1 MTGSLS
7 GFNTALSALRF
18 QQVAL
23 DIASTNIANST
34 TDGYVRRRV
43 VGETVGAPAQPAMW
57 SRSDEV
63 GSGVRASGVDRM
75 VDPFLDL
82 RARSEHGRQSYLDL
96 TGEAM
101 ARVET
106 GFAEPGGSG
115 VSAAFAGFRSSLH
128 DLVNAPGSVAARSQV
143 LAAAGTV
150 ADAIQLQARNL
161 ADEADG
167 QRVKLV
173 ATVGEVNVTAADL
186 AQTNRSI
193 AIARINNVDD
203 STLLDSRDRLALR
216 LSELTGAKA
225 TIRPDGGMDVTVGGT
240 DLVTGQ
246 TALELRISQ
255 GVAADGSSDGN
266 PIGLEIGPAGGAGTA
281 VAGPVGG
288 EIGAAIDL
296 LDDTLPTYAAGL
308 DAIAAQFADELNDV
322 HEAGYDLSGNTNI
335 RLFDYDTARPAATL
349 KVLVTDPAQVA
360 ASQVPPPGGNL
371 DAKNAEALIGAIKVE
386 GAYQRL
392 VTGFGTTV
400 DSVRRLAANQTTLT
414 QQVDTS
420 REQLAGVSLDEETVN
435 MLTAQRAYEAAARVM
450 TTVDS
455 VLDTLI
461 NRTGLR

>member
-34 TDGYVRRRV
+34 TEGYVRRRV
-43 VGETVGAPAQPAMW
+43 IGETVGAPAQPAMW
-57 SRSDEV
+57 SRSTEV

-96 TGEAM
+96 TAQAM

-106 GFAEPGGSG
+106 GLAEPGGSG
-115 VSAAFAGFRSSLH
+115 VSAAFAGFRASLH
-128 DLVNAPGSVAARSQV
+128 DLVNAPGSMAARSQV

-150 ADAIQLQARNL
+150 ADAIRLQARNL

-173 ATVGEVNVTAADL
+173 ATVSEVNVTAADL
-186 AQTNRSI
+186 ADTNRSI
-193 AIARINNVDD
+193 AIARVNSVDD
-203 STLLDSRDRLALR
+203 STLLDTRDRLALR

-240 DLVTGQ
+240 NLVTGQ

-255 GVAADGSSDGN
+255 GIAADGSSDGN
-266 PIGLEIGPAGGAGTA
+266 PIGLEIGPAGSATA
-281 VAGPVGG
+281 VTGPVGG
-288 EIGAAIDL
+288 QIGAVIDL
-296 LDDTLPTYAAGL
+296 LDHTLPDYAAGL
-308 DAIAAQFADELNDV
+308 DEVAVQFKNEVNAQ
-322 HEAGYDLSGNTNI
+322 HEAGYDLAGNQGKP
-335 RLFDYDTARPAATL
+335 LFGYDPPATVASTIH
-349 KVLVTDPAQVA
+349 VTIVSPDEVA
-360 ASQVPPPGGNL
+360 ASAVPGGNL
-371 DAKNAEALIGAIKVE
+371 DSQNADALIGEIKVE
-386 GAYQRL
+386 GAYQSL

-400 DSVRRLAANQTTLT
+400 DSVRRLAVNQSTLT
-414 QQVDTS
+414 EQVDTS

-455 VLDTLI
+455 ILDTLI